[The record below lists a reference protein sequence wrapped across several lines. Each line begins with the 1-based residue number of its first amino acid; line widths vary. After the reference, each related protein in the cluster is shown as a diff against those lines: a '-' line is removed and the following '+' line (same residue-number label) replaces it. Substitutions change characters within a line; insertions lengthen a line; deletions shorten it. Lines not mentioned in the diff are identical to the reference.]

1 LFQFRIFIVGPKR
14 IAILCL
20 SAGLIG
26 LALWR
31 LGAATG
37 DAGKASA
44 QEDGVPVQVAAVERG
59 PIDLSVS
66 SVGTVLALNT
76 VVLRPRIDGQIQSVR
91 FREGQL
97 VAGGDV
103 LIELDPLPFRA
114 QLHAAEAQRTRDASL
129 LENAKHDFER
139 YDALLRMDST
149 TAQTRDTALATVH
162 QLTAMISNDDAQ
174 IELAKM
180 SLSYATIRAPFSGRI
195 GARLVDAGN
204 IVHTGDAAGL
214 AVLTQIQPIALGFA
228 LPQDRLPELRDAQRR
243 GPVPVL
249 AAAQDG
255 REILDRGELTLI
267 DNQIDPATGTVRCKA
282 VFSNARDNLW
292 PGQFVTATTRL
303 RVLADAL
310 TVPTSAVQQ
319 SADRAFVYV
328 VSGDFLARA
337 QTIHLVGIQD
347 DRSIVDRGLTGGERV
362 VTEGQ
367 FRLQAGARVRLV
379 P

>member
-1 LFQFRIFIVGPKR
+1 MKVRPHR
-14 IAILCL
+14 IAISCL
-20 SAGLIG
+20 LACLVG

-31 LGAATG
+31 LGVATG
-37 DAGKASA
+37 DAGKKSA
-44 QEDGVPVQVAAVERG
+44 QGDAVPVQVAAVKRG
-59 PIDLSVS
+59 PVDLSVA

-91 FREGQL
+91 FREGQI
-97 VAGGDV
+97 VARDDI

-114 QLHAAEAQRTRDASL
+114 QLHASEAQRARDAAL
-129 LENAKHDFER
+129 LENAKLDFKR
-139 YDALLRMDST
+139 YDALLQMDST

-162 QLTAMISNDDAQ
+162 QLTAMIANDDAQ

-180 SLSYATIRAPFSGRI
+180 SLSYTTIRAPFAGRI

-204 IVHTGDAAGL
+204 IVHTTDTGGL
-214 AVLTQIQPIALGFA
+214 AVLTQIQPITLSFA
-228 LPQDRLPELRDAQRR
+228 LPQDRLPELRDAERR
-243 GPVPVL
+243 GPVPVI
-249 AAAQDG
+249 AATQDG

-267 DNQIDPATGTVRCKA
+267 DNQIDPVTGTVRCKA
-282 VFSNARDNLW
+282 VFPNSLDNLW

-319 SADRAFVYV
+319 SPDRAFVYV
-328 VSGDFLARA
+328 VSNDLVARA

-347 DRSIVDRGLTGGERV
+347 GRSIIDHGLAGGERI

-367 FRLQAGARVRLV
+367 FRLQPGDRVRLV

>member
-1 LFQFRIFIVGPKR
+1 MKVLPRRIT
-14 IAILCL
+14 IACL

-26 LALWR
+26 LALWK
-31 LGAATG
+31 LGVATG
-37 DAGKASA
+37 DAGTKAIQGDA
-44 QEDGVPVQVAAVERG
+44 VPVQVAAVRRG
-59 PIDLSVS
+59 PVDLSVS

-91 FREGQL
+91 YREGQM
-97 VAGGDV
+97 VSSGDV

-114 QLHAAEAQRTRDASL
+114 QLHSAEAQRARDAAL

-139 YDALLRMDST
+139 YDALLQMDST

-162 QLTAMISNDDAQ
+162 QLTAMIANDDAQ

-204 IVHTGDAAGL
+204 IVHTTDTGGL
-214 AVLTQIQPIALGFA
+214 AVLTQIQPITLSFA
-228 LPQDRLPELRDAQRR
+228 LPQDRLPELREAQRR
-243 GPVPVL
+243 GPVPVI
-249 AAAQDG
+249 AATQDG
-255 REILDRGELTLI
+255 REVLDRGELTFI
-267 DNQIDPATGTVRCKA
+267 DNQIDPVTGTVRCKA
-282 VFSNARDNLW
+282 IFPNSRDNLW

-303 RVLADAL
+303 RVLPDAL

-319 SADRAFVYV
+319 NSEGMFVYV
-328 VSGDFLARA
+328 VSNDLVARA
-337 QTIHLVGIQD
+337 RTIHLVGVQD
-347 DRSIVDRGLTGGERV
+347 DRSIVDSGLSGGERV
-362 VTEGQ
+362 VTEGH
-367 FRLQAGARVRLV
+367 FRLESNVPVRLV

>member
-1 LFQFRIFIVGPKR
+1 MKVRPRR
-14 IAILCL
+14 IAISCV

-26 LALWR
+26 LALWK
-31 LGAATG
+31 LGVSTENEGKKDAQG
-37 DAGKASA
+37 DR
-44 QEDGVPVQVAAVERG
+44 VPVQVAAVKRG
-59 PIDLSVS
+59 PVDLSVS

-91 FREGQL
+91 FREGQM
-97 VAGGDV
+97 VASGDV

-114 QLHAAEAQRTRDASL
+114 QLHAAEAQRARDSSL

-139 YDALLRMDST
+139 YEALLQLDST

-162 QLTAMISNDDAQ
+162 QLTAAIANDDAQ

-195 GARLVDAGN
+195 GARLIDAGN
-204 IVHTGDAAGL
+204 VVHISDTGGL
-214 AVLTQIQPIALGFA
+214 AVLTQIQPITVSFA

-243 GPVPVL
+243 GLVPVL
-249 AAAQDG
+249 ATTQDG

-267 DNQIDPATGTVRCKA
+267 DNQIDPVTGTVRCKA
-282 VFSNARDNLW
+282 TFTNARDNLW
-292 PGQFVTATTRL
+292 PGQFVTAAARL

-319 SADRAFVYV
+319 SPDRAFVYV
-328 VSGDFLARA
+328 VSGDLVARP
-337 QTIHLVGIQD
+337 QTVHLVGVQD
-347 DRSIVDRGLTGGERV
+347 DRSVVDHGLTGGERV

>member
-1 LFQFRIFIVGPKR
+1 MKVRPQR
-14 IAILCL
+14 IAISCV

-26 LALWR
+26 LALWK
-31 LGAATG
+31 LGVSTG
-37 DAGKASA
+37 DAGKKDA
-44 QEDGVPVQVAAVERG
+44 QGDRVPVQVAAVKRG
-59 PIDLSVS
+59 PVDLSVS

-91 FREGQL
+91 FREGQM
-97 VAGGDV
+97 VASGDV

-114 QLHAAEAQRTRDASL
+114 QLHAAEAQRARDSSL

-139 YDALLRMDST
+139 YEALLQLDST

-162 QLTAMISNDDAQ
+162 QLTAAIANDDAQ

-195 GARLVDAGN
+195 GARLIDAGN
-204 IVHTGDAAGL
+204 VVHISDTGGL
-214 AVLTQIQPIALGFA
+214 AVLTQIQPITVSFA

-249 AAAQDG
+249 ATTQDG
-255 REILDRGELTLI
+255 RDILDRGELTLI
-267 DNQIDPATGTVRCKA
+267 DNQIDPVTGTVRCKA
-282 VFSNARDNLW
+282 TFTNARDNLW
-292 PGQFVTATTRL
+292 PGQFVTAAARL

-319 SADRAFVYV
+319 SPDRAFVYV
-328 VSGDFLARA
+328 VSGDLVARA
-337 QTIHLVGIQD
+337 QTVHLVGIQD
-347 DRSIVDRGLTGGERV
+347 DRSVVDHGLTGGERV

>member
-1 LFQFRIFIVGPKR
+1 VRPYR
-14 IAILCL
+14 IAISCL

-31 LGAATG
+31 LGVATG
-37 DAGKASA
+37 DAAKKNAL
-44 QEDGVPVQVAAVERG
+44 EDAVPVQVAAVRRG
-59 PIDLSVS
+59 PVDLSVS

-91 FREGQL
+91 YREGQM
-97 VAGGDV
+97 VASGDV

-114 QLHAAEAQRTRDASL
+114 QLHAAEAQRARDAAL

-139 YDALLRMDST
+139 YDALLQIEST

-162 QLTAMISNDDAQ
+162 QLTAMIANDDAQ

-195 GARLVDAGN
+195 GVRLVDAGN
-204 IVHTGDAAGL
+204 IVHTTDTGGL
-214 AVLTQIQPIALGFA
+214 AVLTQIQPITLSFA
-228 LPQDRLPELRDAQRR
+228 LPQDRLPELREAQRR
-243 GPVPVL
+243 GPVPVI
-249 AAAQDG
+249 ATTQDG
-255 REILDRGELTLI
+255 REVLDRGELALI
-267 DNQIDPATGTVRCKA
+267 DNQIDPVTGTVRCKA
-282 VFSNARDNLW
+282 IFPNARDDLW

-319 SADRAFVYV
+319 SPDRAFVYV
-328 VSGDFLARA
+328 VSNDMLARA

-347 DRSIVDRGLTGGERV
+347 DRSIIDHGLSGGERV

>member
-1 LFQFRIFIVGPKR
+1 MKVRPQR
-14 IAILCL
+14 IAISCV

-26 LALWR
+26 LALWK
-31 LGAATG
+31 LGVSTG
-37 DAGKASA
+37 DAGKKDA
-44 QEDGVPVQVAAVERG
+44 QGDRVPVQVAAVKRG
-59 PIDLSVS
+59 PVDLSVS

-91 FREGQL
+91 FREGQM
-97 VAGGDV
+97 VASGDV

-114 QLHAAEAQRTRDASL
+114 QLHAAEAQRARDSSL

-139 YDALLRMDST
+139 YEALLQLDST

-162 QLTAMISNDDAQ
+162 QLTAAIANDDAQ

-195 GARLVDAGN
+195 GARLIDAGN
-204 IVHTGDAAGL
+204 VVHISDTGGL
-214 AVLTQIQPIALGFA
+214 AVLTQIQPITVSFA
-228 LPQDRLPELRDAQRR
+228 LPQERLPELRDAQRR

-249 AAAQDG
+249 ATTQDG
-255 REILDRGELTLI
+255 RDILDRGELTLI
-267 DNQIDPATGTVRCKA
+267 DNQIDPVTGTVRCKA
-282 VFSNARDNLW
+282 TFTNARDNLW
-292 PGQFVTATTRL
+292 PGQFVTAAARL

-319 SADRAFVYV
+319 SPDRAFVYV
-328 VSGDFLARA
+328 VSGDLVARA
-337 QTIHLVGIQD
+337 QTVHLVGIQD
-347 DRSIVDRGLTGGERV
+347 DRSVVDHGLTGGERV

>member
-1 LFQFRIFIVGPKR
+1 MV
-14 IAILCL
+14 
-20 SAGLIG
+20 
-26 LALWR
+26 
-31 LGAATG
+31 
-37 DAGKASA
+37 AS
-44 QEDGVPVQVAAVERG
+44 
-59 PIDLSVS
+59 
-66 SVGTVLALNT
+66 
-76 VVLRPRIDGQIQSVR
+76 
-91 FREGQL
+91 
-97 VAGGDV
+97 GDV

-114 QLHAAEAQRTRDASL
+114 QLHAAEAQRARDAAL

-139 YDALLRMDST
+139 YDALLQIEST
-149 TAQTRDTALATVH
+149 TAQTRDTALATVQ
-162 QLTAMISNDDAQ
+162 QLTAMIANDDAQ
-174 IELAKM
+174 IELARM

-204 IVHTGDAAGL
+204 IVHTTDTGGL
-214 AVLTQIQPIALGFA
+214 AVITQIQPITLSFA
-228 LPQDRLPELRDAQRR
+228 LPQDRLPELREAQRR
-243 GPVPVL
+243 GPVPVI
-249 AAAQDG
+249 AVTQDG
-255 REILDRGELTLI
+255 RQVLDRGELALI

-282 VFSNARDNLW
+282 IFPNARDNLW

-319 SADRAFVYV
+319 SPERAFVYV
-328 VSGDFLARA
+328 VSNDMLARP

-347 DRSIVDRGLTGGERV
+347 DRSIIDQGLTGGERV